1 MQDNGLGQGVGKDGI
16 MFGETLLIGSLADV
30 DHGEMSE
37 IWIDIVNEFSP
48 ICCFF
53 VYLLTCTLFIES

>member
-37 IWIDIVNEFSP
+37 SWIDIVNEFSP
-48 ICCFF
+48 ICLF
-53 VYLLTCTLFIES
+53 LFIC